1 MELTHTFAMAAPVD
15 RAWAVVTD
23 VERVAPLLPGATLLG
38 IDGEDYRGALEVKIG
53 HVVARYE
60 GVVRFLERD
69 DAEHR
74 AVLRA
79 EGRDVR
85 GQGDGEGAAAA
96 TIDVRLSARGA
107 GTEVVVV
114 TDLEPAGRVAG
125 LGRGVIAD
133 VGGKVIGRFARRLD
147 EETAPGAPS
156 DRQVPAQAQ
165 TAVRSDA
172 GIAVAARAAL
182 PEAEPRVPAATGG
195 GAVIGLLGRPAV
207 PLAAAVGVL
216 VGWLIGRSRGGAR

>member
-38 IDGEDYRGALEVKIG
+38 IDGEDYRGVLEVKIG

-85 GQGDGEGAAAA
+85 GQGDAAA

-147 EETAPGAPS
+147 EETAPGAAD

-172 GIAVAARAAL
+172 DIAVAARAAL

-195 GAVIGLLGRPAV
+195 GAVIGLLGRSAV

-216 VGWLIGRSRGGAR
+216 VGWLIGRSRGGTR

>member
-15 RAWAVVTD
+15 LAWAVVTD

-85 GQGDGEGAAAA
+85 GQGDAAA
-96 TIDVRLSARGA
+96 TIDVRLSARGT

-147 EETAPGAPS
+147 EETAAGAAD
-156 DRQVPAQAQ
+156 DREVPVQAQ

-172 GIAVAARAAL
+172 DIAVAARAAL
-182 PEAEPRVPAATGG
+182 PAAEPRVPAATGG
-195 GAVIGLLGRPAV
+195 DAVIGLLGRSAV

-216 VGWLIGRSRGGAR
+216 VGWLIGRSRGGTR

>member
-38 IDGEDYRGALEVKIG
+38 IDGEDYRGVLEVKIG

-85 GQGDGEGAAAA
+85 GQGDAAA

-147 EETAPGAPS
+147 EETAAGAANNREMP
-156 DRQVPAQAQ
+156 VQAQ

-182 PEAEPRVPAATGG
+182 PAAEPRVPAATGG
-195 GAVIGLLGRPAV
+195 GAVIGLLRRSAV

-216 VGWLIGRSRGGAR
+216 VGWLIGRSRGGTR